1 MLLKF
6 FTPQLKFNLILLIT
20 FSFSVNTFVEIQNLN
35 VFFYIVF
42 HLTFIYFLFYH
53 YNYSL
58 YILGLIYGVLL
69 DTILL
74 NQIGS
79 HLLTLIILISVYV
92 LFKKYLFLLSSNQIS
107 VTIFITLILSLFSE
121 GIFAY
126 LFNNIYF
133 TNTMM
138 LKLLIISI
146 IIFIPLIIIFNKLDK

>member
-35 VFFYIVF
+35 VFFYIAF